1 MCEVLPARAPFRFP
15 TARRIVCAAWLLPC
29 VALGCADATVV
40 QEPHP
45 IEVSAAA
52 ATLVSDGTTSTIVQA
67 LIPPSLPQDATVEFT
82 TTTGRFVNPAGAPE
96 RKISVRAR
104 GGRAEA
110 RLIPAG
116 ETGTAHVSATGAGST
131 DFTTVEITPAMP
143 DEIDL
148 FLDRTEA
155 PANGTTAVTATA
167 VLRRRT
173 GTVSRGVPVRFEVRD
188 SASEA
193 VHPEMGGVV
202 AADSVGSATI
212 KLTTT
217 RPGTVDVRAI
227 VDSQRSAARR
237 VRFTLPGAATATA
250 GKP

>member
-1 MCEVLPARAPFRFP
+1 V
-15 TARRIVCAAWLLPC
+15 T
-29 VALGCADATVV
+29 LGCADATFVE
-40 QEPHP
+40 EPDP

-52 ATLVSDGTTSTIVQA
+52 TTLVSDGTTSTIVQA
-67 LIPPSLPQDATVEFT
+67 LIPPSLPQDAAVEFA

-116 ETGTAHVSATGAGST
+116 ETGTAHISATGAGST
-131 DFTTVEITPAMP
+131 DFTTVELTPATP
-143 DEIDL
+143 DTIDL
-148 FLDRTEA
+148 FLDRAEA

-167 VLRRRT
+167 VLRRVT
-173 GTVSRGVPVRFEVRD
+173 GTVSRGIPVRFEVRD
-188 SASEA
+188 SASET
-193 VHPEMGGVV
+193 VRPEMGRVV
-202 AADSVGSATI
+202 AAESGTATI

-217 RPGTVDVRAI
+217 RPGTVNVRAI
-227 VDSQRSAARR
+227 VGSVQSEARR
-237 VRFTLPGAATATA
+237 VRFTSTVAATASA